1 MIALTK
7 HMPNALTLFRLLA
20 APLVGLLLVLSARGL
35 VPAQTGLP
43 AALALFAMACLS
55 DVFDGLLARRLD
67 QETMLGAV
75 LDPVA
80 DKLLMLFTGVGLI
93 VLVPDVWVILPLAL
107 MIARDLLVGGLREAA
122 LAQNWRLEVR
132 GLGKFK
138 TVTQCLALAVA
149 LTDISYTALGLRAA
163 PDTLASLWVIV
174 PLWLAAAA
182 SWFSGLDYIRVFLRK
197 P

>member
-7 HMPNALTLFRLLA
+7 HLPNVLTIFRLVA
-20 APLVGLLLVLSARGL
+20 APVVGLVLLLSARG
-35 VPAQTGLP
+35 VVSAEMGLP
-43 AALALFAMACLS
+43 VALALFAMACLS

-67 QETMLGAV
+67 QETVLGAV

-80 DKLLMLFTGVGLI
+80 DKLLMLFCGIGLI
-93 VLVPDVWVILPLAL
+93 VLVPSLWVIFPITL

-122 LAQNWRLEVR
+122 LAQKWRLDVR

-138 TVTQCLALAVA
+138 TVTQCLALTIA

-174 PLWLAAAA
+174 PLWLAAAT